1 MLAHTTST
9 ELVNLR
15 DEAIEEL
22 AVVRDKDG
30 GAVKGADSLL
40 QHILRLHVEMVR
52 RLVEDEQIDGFQQQ
66 ANHCQS
72 AALATREHFHFLL
85 RLLAAKHE
93 GTQNVV
99 DAQTDVASSHAVD
112 SIEDCQALV
121 EQLCLV
127 LCEIA
132 YLHVVPYLQIPV
144 ERNLVH
150 DALHQCRF
158 SLAVLSHEGHF
169 LAALDGEV
177 HVVEDQMRA
186 LVAIHFLHLVANH
199 RIVARAQAWR
209 KFQVHGRVVGLVDLY
224 GHYLLQ
230 LLYLLLHLHRLCGL
244 VAESLYEVFHLGHFL
259 LLVLVCP
266 ELLLAPLFS
275 QCHIF
280 VVFHAVVDDLSARN
294 LQRAVRHIVDKRTV
308 MTDEHHCS
316 APRCQQ
322 LLQPLYALYVEVVG
336 RLVEQQH
343 VGPLQQN
350 LRQFYSH
357 APSS

>member
-1 MLAHTTST
+1 MLANATSA

-15 DEAIEEL
+15 HKTIEEL

-52 RLVEDEQIDGFQQQ
+52 RLVEDEQIDGFEQQ

-132 YLHVVPYLQIPV
+132 YLHVMSDLQRSI
-144 ERNLVH
+144 EGNLAH
-150 DALHQCRF
+150 DALHQRRL
-158 SLAVLSHEGHF
+158 SLTVLAHKGHLLTTFQREGH
-169 LAALDGEV
+169 
-177 HVVEDQMRA
+177 
-186 LVAIHFLHLVANH
+186 I
-199 RIVARAQAWR
+199 
-209 KFQVHGRVVGLVDLY
+209 
-224 GHYLLQ
+224 
-230 LLYLLLHLHRLCGL
+230 
-244 VAESLYEVFHLGHFL
+244 
-259 LLVLVCP
+259 
-266 ELLLAPLFS
+266 
-275 QCHIF
+275 
-280 VVFHAVVDDLSARN
+280 
-294 LQRAVRHIVDKRTV
+294 
-308 MTDEHHCS
+308 
-316 APRCQQ
+316 
-322 LLQPLYALYVEVVG
+322 
-336 RLVEQQH
+336 
-343 VGPLQQN
+343 
-350 LRQFYSH
+350 
-357 APSS
+357 